1 MVGLLHIIN
10 KVAGFGRA
18 TLLILVMLPG
28 TIQGQSLVP
37 PSIET
42 FSPSRGTTGTTFT
55 GTITGTNLDDVTS
68 VNVVTSENVTGGG
81 VTVTI
86 LSGRTSTS
94 LPVQIAV
101 ASDATVG
108 FRHVT
113 VTAPAGRSN
122 FIYGALTVV
131 RGGWSLTGSL
141 AVPRGD
147 HTATLLLDGTV
158 LVVGGGI
165 TGCLASAELY
175 NPTTGTWSAAGFLTT
190 GRCNH
195 TATLLPNGK
204 VLVAGGASGA
214 GVTATAEIY
223 DPTTRSWTALPPMQS
238 PRTVHTATLLPN
250 GKVLVVGGYPGGA
263 SGGPPLSSAE
273 LFDPDL
279 LTWSQVPAMPT
290 GRTRHAATV
299 LTNGK
304 ILIAGGLTEVTTPN
318 SGTPFAYVA
327 LLFDPISNLWTPTG
341 AMGTGTAD
349 HTALVLPDGRVL
361 VAGGNGVTAIYDPVS
376 GNWSNAGAMTTPGD
390 RRAAVTLSNG
400 NVLSWAV
407 MQGSFQAPIPTRKYS
422 SSILVLGRCG
432 T

>member
-1 MVGLLHIIN
+1 M
-10 KVAGFGRA
+10 
-18 TLLILVMLPG
+18 
-28 TIQGQSLVP
+28 
-37 PSIET
+37 
-42 FSPSRGTTGTTFT
+42 
-55 GTITGTNLDDVTS
+55 
-68 VNVVTSENVTGGG
+68 
-81 VTVTI
+81 
-86 LSGRTSTS
+86 
-94 LPVQIAV
+94 
-101 ASDATVG
+101 
-108 FRHVT
+108 T

-279 LTWSQVPAMPT
+279 LTWSQV
-290 GRTRHAATV
+290 
-299 LTNGK
+299 
-304 ILIAGGLTEVTTPN
+304 
-318 SGTPFAYVA
+318 
-327 LLFDPISNLWTPTG
+327 
-341 AMGTGTAD
+341 
-349 HTALVLPDGRVL
+349 
-361 VAGGNGVTAIYDPVS
+361 
-376 GNWSNAGAMTTPGD
+376 
-390 RRAAVTLSNG
+390 LSVCG
-400 NVLSWAV
+400 
-407 MQGSFQAPIPTRKYS
+407 
-422 SSILVLGRCG
+422 LGRCRAKLRMFSD
-432 T
+432 